1 MATTNENVNSVS
13 KDSSVVEVPIPDS
26 QFGAIMLS
34 EMKTEKLSGQANYKN
49 WMNDVK
55 YWALT
60 NGLDLLLKSEASSN
74 PEIYRQQVRIMSK
87 LMQSMEFNLV
97 LLFEDC
103 QTPKEVLDK
112 LEKRYEVS
120 SQVKLTRVINEWTTM
135 AIWHNEPMAEYIV
148 RFETAT
154 KEVRNCGGEIGE
166 PVVCARLLNSL
177 GPKYTQISNRL
188 VSESSLEIIM
198 EKLRNECFLQSV
210 DNKVLAVTKVC
221 YNCRRKGHLAKEC
234 SANIGKVQRP
244 QCNDFGAS
252 YGRPQC
258 NDFGAQSAGC
268 TRCCL
273 CGGAGHSSIE
283 CRENM
288 KRCASTNWKIDSG
301 ATAHFCVENV
311 LKGVKCGL
319 RNGSGESNFDKHAV
333 CMSVGLASGSY
344 EQEISRMR
352 GQALARRYAC
362 FSCGRQGHVSRD
374 CGKCFVCERTGHKAV
389 NCPQRWRDESSWR
402 SNQQSADAWPS
413 WKRRNVEGCWRMDD
427 SGAANRN
434 GTVHVEN
441 GRPVTSRALTAIGNV
456 EVTSG
461 EGLYVPKDVPSVS
474 VFGKAK
480 DDVVAD
486 KTYRKLDAETRSY
499 GKDNHAVCMAVEQ
512 ASNEGRYDPRD
523 MASVSGCG
531 KAKADLV
538 DKRRVK
544 LVTKGRSQE
553 KDDLAVWKATS
564 EQLRAKHG
572 DFGFNKLCKRTVE
585 LYNAE
590 GWRSSNIAES
600 DVLTQKGGCDVD
612 HVIRKQTSTRK
623 MDKGA
628 NKVRFKDNG
637 ECSNWIA
644 NVEPELD
651 PIPVL

>member
-1 MATTNENVNSVS
+1 MELCCLNKMANPSSSDNLVAVLTARNFSSWKVRVKRRMKCKGIHRAIEEDITLSGDEQKML
-13 KDSSVVEVPIPDS
+13 KDSQAIDLIFANLSDS
-26 QFGAIMLS
+26 DVLYVKNCVCAFDAWN
-34 EMKTEKLSGQANYKN
+34 KLCK
-49 WMNDVK
+49 K
-55 YWALT
+55 Y
-60 NGLDLLLKSEASSN
+60 EASSRN
-74 PEIYRQQVRIMSK
+74 DSLKQLRTIIGLRFDRET
-87 LMQSMEFNLV
+87 LMKDLETFRECVQCWFNLGDFKLSERAKSELLV
-97 LLFEDC
+97 AKLPVNLFETIIGAFTSTSEED
-103 QTPKEVLDK
+103 LDFDK
-112 LEKRYEVS
+112 LYEDVVAKAES
-120 SQVKLTRVINEWTTM
+120 LAVGSGRV
-135 AIWHNEPMAEYIV
+135 AIEGHPSYQA
-148 RFETAT
+148 R
-154 KEVRNCGGEIGE
+154 
-166 PVVCARLLNSL
+166 VVCFN
-177 GPKYTQISNRL
+177 
-188 VSESSLEIIM
+188 
-198 EKLRNECFLQSV
+198 
-210 DNKVLAVTKVC
+210 
-221 YNCRRKGHLAKEC
+221 
-234 SANIGKVQRP
+234 
-244 QCNDFGAS
+244 
-252 YGRPQC
+252 
-258 NDFGAQSAGC
+258 
-268 TRCCL
+268 
-273 CGGAGHSSIE
+273 CGGAGHKSSE
-283 CRENM
+283 CSSNVNRGATSERENNCRPVRAIVTTSD
-288 KRCASTNWKIDSG
+288 KCKESRVCDYNINSG
-301 ATAHFCVENV
+301 KSVQI
-311 LKGVKCGL
+311 
-319 RNGSGESNFDKHAV
+319 RNGSGEQNSDKHAV

-344 EQEISRMR
+344 EQEVSRTR
-352 GQALARRYAC
+352 GKAMARRYAC
-362 FSCGRQGHVSRD
+362 FNCGRQGHVSRD

-441 GRPVTSRALTAIGNV
+441 GKPVASKATGSV

>member
-244 QCNDFGAS
+244 QCNGFGAS

-258 NDFGAQSAGC
+258 NDGASSYGLPQS
-268 TRCCL
+268 
-273 CGGAGHSSIE
+273 
-283 CRENM
+283 
-288 KRCASTNWKIDSG
+288 
-301 ATAHFCVENV
+301 
-311 LKGVKCGL
+311 
-319 RNGSGESNFDKHAV
+319 
-333 CMSVGLASGSY
+333 SGSY
-344 EQEISRMR
+344 EQEVSRMR

-441 GRPVTSRALTAIGNV
+441 GKPVASKATGSV
-456 EVTSG
+456 KVTRG
-461 EGLYVPKDVPSVS
+461 E
-474 VFGKAK
+474 
-480 DDVVAD
+480 
-486 KTYRKLDAETRSY
+486 E
-499 GKDNHAVCMAVEQ
+499 
-512 ASNEGRYDPRD
+512 RYDPRD
-523 MASVSGCG
+523 VSGYG

-544 LVTKGRSQE
+544 LETNERSQE
-553 KDDLAVWKATS
+553 EDSRAVCSAAS
-564 EQLRAKHG
+564 VLQCRLNRGESSQSGR
-572 DFGFNKLCKRTVE
+572 
-585 LYNAE
+585 
-590 GWRSSNIAES
+590 WRNSNNAES
-600 DVLTQKGGCDVD
+600 DDLIQKGGCHVD

-623 MDKGA
+623 MDKGT
-628 NKVRFKDNG
+628 NKNRFENYG
-637 ECSNWIA
+637 ELLKWTR
-644 NVEPELD
+644 EFGD
-651 PIPVL
+651 D